1 MSREIEKFL
10 EILKDPQKHFGINVH
25 DLSTCKAYEYE
36 KYDCEIALLHKCHFE
51 NDPDNEKLLS
61 TFKDVFS
68 KDYLELR
75 HPFHNDVVTRAV
87 FNITRP
93 WSPSLF
99 LIDENNKYPWI
110 IYNWDLIGLMFITP
124 KNVFFSKRFLL
135 SEGSTKQFLN
145 HALHIAKVI
154 QELKLKDL
162 KFQDKKF
169 GIDLGLLRPWHA
181 FYDFNWFNKL
191 NLQDCRVIDNP
202 MFFKSKNMTNL
213 VNGNLVSIRPSLLDI
228 CNFHTQKNYVT
239 NYINEALEAHG
250 GGEGEYNLTLWLG
263 IPGERR
269 IWLEQWEGIPQI
281 LKNLNLYFSN
291 IKVYIDG
298 MTSYDGE
305 RTEFKANVENFWKI
319 VENIEITLKATH
331 TKCSTFDPN
340 DKNSANKALITTKNG
355 QIDIESLSGYDYKAK
370 IARCNLCD
378 IAICELGT
386 TELTPFNFLK
396 KSGVAFY
403 FHEEQKGHMQHLAKT
418 IPHLKTL
425 FPYHHKLFNTEVII
439 TICNYHIPYQHLYNL
454 AAECLEE
461 LSLENKI
468 KGFSREN
475 PLKMHRLSVPSVE
488 LINKAYELEQKT
500 GVVLKN
506 NKEEKKILQK
516 IKAQEKL
523 LRTQNLLLKIEQK
536 QAKSNNPSPQAQI
549 PLQKPKGAVERVH
562 RHLAYK
568 LGIAI
573 IVCSKSLLGYAR
585 MPFVLYHIK
594 AQHKFEQEKF
604 QKALLKNPTLKLLPL
619 ESYADYENAL
629 KEQRC
634 YTYKLGLAMMEAHR
648 NFLREGLF
656 GFILKAKD

>member
-1 MSREIEKFL
+1 
-10 EILKDPQKHFGINVH
+10 
-25 DLSTCKAYEYE
+25 
-36 KYDCEIALLHKCHFE
+36 
-51 NDPDNEKLLS
+51 
-61 TFKDVFS
+61 
-68 KDYLELR
+68 
-75 HPFHNDVVTRAV
+75 
-87 FNITRP
+87 
-93 WSPSLF
+93 
-99 LIDENNKYPWI
+99 
-110 IYNWDLIGLMFITP
+110 
-124 KNVFFSKRFLL
+124 
-135 SEGSTKQFLN
+135 
-145 HALHIAKVI
+145 
-154 QELKLKDL
+154 
-162 KFQDKKF
+162 
-169 GIDLGLLRPWHA
+169 
-181 FYDFNWFNKL
+181 
-191 NLQDCRVIDNP
+191 
-202 MFFKSKNMTNL
+202 
-213 VNGNLVSIRPSLLDI
+213 
-228 CNFHTQKNYVT
+228 
-239 NYINEALEAHG
+239 
-250 GGEGEYNLTLWLG
+250 LTLWLG

-298 MTSYDGE
+298 ITSYDGE

-319 VENIEITLKATH
+319 VENTEITLKATH
-331 TKCSTFDPN
+331 AKHNTFDPN

-378 IAICELGT
+378 MAICELGT
-386 TELTPFNFLK
+386 TNLVPFVFFRK
-396 KSGVAFY
+396 AGVAFY
-403 FHEEQKGHMQHLAKT
+403 CYSNQIPYMKSLAQK
-418 IPHLKTL
+418 IPHLKTIN
-425 FPYHHKLFNTEVII
+425 FAYYKLNKHIGLE
-439 TICNYHIPYQHLYNL
+439 CDYHIPYQHLYNL

-468 KGFSREN
+468 KGFNKEK

-500 GVVLKN
+500 GVVFKN

-536 QAKSNNPSPQAQI
+536 QAKFNNPSPQAQI
-549 PLQKPKGAVERVH
+549 PLQKPKGALNRVH

-568 LGIAI
+568 LGVAI

-604 QKALLKNPTLKLLPL
+604 QKALLKNPALKLPSL

-629 KEQRC
+629 KEQQC

-648 NFLREGLF
+648 NLFKGGLVWFYFESKRLKREF
-656 GFILKAKD
+656 EKEKQ